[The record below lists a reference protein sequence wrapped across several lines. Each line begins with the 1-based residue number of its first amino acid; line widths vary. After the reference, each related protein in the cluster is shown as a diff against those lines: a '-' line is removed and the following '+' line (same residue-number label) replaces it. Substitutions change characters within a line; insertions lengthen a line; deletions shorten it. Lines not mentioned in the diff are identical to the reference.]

1 MLYSVKTVGET
12 VDMICLKHYGDTAN
26 YTEMVLA
33 ANPHLASQP
42 EFLPLGTVI
51 TLPEIKQ
58 AVVKTQ
64 KSLWD

>member
-1 MLYSVKTVGET
+1 MQYSVKTVGET
-12 VDMICLKHYGDTAN
+12 LDMICAAHYGDTAN

-33 ANPHLASQP
+33 SNPKLATLP
-42 EFLPLGTVI
+42 EILPLDTAI